1 MADSESLYV
10 VLDTKILAA
19 MSKALEFRGEGKPRE
34 KRDARLLLEEAYR
47 SLDELHRILD
57 RMIARRSV

>member
-1 MADSESLYV
+1 
-10 VLDTKILAA
+10 
-19 MSKALEFRGEGKPRE
+19 MSKTLEFRGEGKPRE